1 MQTLKKLPQMAPN
14 SPAAITA
21 AGTTT
26 TRRSHPCRLDAKVTG
41 SLKRIHVVALVLSGA
56 LPVAACRGK
65 HDAET
70 RRPVALSQV
79 MRPEAYAAALRK
91 LGGAHYHATTKLAVG
106 PAGGEPT
113 GVTTTTDVWLD
124 RTGNY
129 RMHEEND
136 QDGGRDVVLHGREL
150 AVALRYGKMV
160 RRVAEEPEPSQLLEQ
175 GLGAPWSL
183 YELVSSRAAVAS
195 ASGEASGGA
204 KSTVFS
210 LTLGEAAEQAPK
222 PAGPLYGMR
231 AWRESAK
238 IEALG
243 GQVVVDDATGALTRV
258 DLSARFTAKG
268 PTGPVRGHAGRSRGA
283 DRGGERRRHRAGP
296 DAEELALRQ
305 RTVPEQ
311 RELLRGLVQSRPP
324 PPPARRPNT
333 EKSHGP
339 GPGKQ

>member
-1 MQTLKKLPQMAPN
+1 
-14 SPAAITA
+14 
-21 AGTTT
+21 
-26 TRRSHPCRLDAKVTG
+26 
-41 SLKRIHVVALVLSGA
+41 LKRIHVVALVLSGA
-56 LPVAACRGK
+56 MSVAACRGK
-65 HDAET
+65 HDAEV
-70 RRPVALSQV
+70 RRPVVLSQA
-79 MRPEAYAAALRK
+79 MRPEAYAAAIRK

-106 PAGGEPT
+106 PAGGAPT
-113 GVTTTTDVWLD
+113 TVTTTTDVWLD

-183 YELVSSRAAVAS
+183 YELVASHAAVAT
-195 ASGEASGGA
+195 AGGEVNGGA

-210 LTLGEAAEQAPK
+210 LTLGAPAEQTPK

-243 GQVVVDDATGALTRV
+243 GQVVADDATGALTRV

-268 PTGPVRGHAGRSRGA
+268 PTGPVAGTLDVHAA
-283 DRGGERRRHRAGP
+283 LTEAGSVAAIARP

-324 PPPARRPNT
+324 PPPARRPNA
-333 EKSHGP
+333 EKNHGP